1 MQIKIGETVVNGRL
15 LARFKVSAYPQFLCV
30 EIAGFLDANRCA
42 AAKT

>member
-15 LARFKVSAYPQFLCV
+15 LARIKASAYPQFLCF
-30 EIAGFLDANRCA
+30 EIAGFLDTNRCA